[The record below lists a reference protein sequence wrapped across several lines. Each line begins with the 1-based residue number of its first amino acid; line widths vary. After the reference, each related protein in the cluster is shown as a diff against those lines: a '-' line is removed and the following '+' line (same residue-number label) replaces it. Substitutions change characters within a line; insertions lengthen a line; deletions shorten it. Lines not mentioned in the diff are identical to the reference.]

1 MIKIAGIVTTNKNF
15 TSNSQIQSR
24 RFSILKHKIKC
35 LLSILLACQLF
46 ITTAY
51 AKPDWPTDTGVQ
63 AESGIVIDMDS
74 DTVLFGQ
81 NIHVGYP
88 PASITKILTALLVL
102 ENCELDEIVTFSQS
116 AVNNVESDSGNKTG
130 VVAGDKLTVEDC
142 LYSLMLVSSN
152 QTANALAE
160 HVAGS
165 ISVFVDMMNAKLA
178 ELGCEESHFDNPSGL
193 NGDTQYVSAY
203 DMAKI
208 ASAAY
213 QNEDLIQINSTTYHK
228 IAPTTNNPEGFT
240 IKNEHRLV
248 ITEDETSEFY
258 YPPAVAGKTGYL
270 IAAGNTLVTYAE
282 QDGRRQ
288 VAVILKGQPRQY
300 FVDCKEL
307 LAFGFRN
314 FTNVEI
320 AEYESRYV
328 TGDGP
333 VELDGVTY
341 KSSDLMVEPGAV
353 VTLPNG
359 STFEDAEISL
369 GALPEN
375 HPDNAVAQLTYTYND
390 RVIGKAF
397 LLTKD
402 MPAVSQDVESDPN
415 ADGTDTP
422 ADAPGSNAPD
432 GNAPAATKGPGFSF
446 DPSILFSVLKVIAVL
461 VPIGAIAGG
470 IYWLQDRRKK
480 EAEAMALR
488 REQRRKRIQDSGDAE
503 EYERLMEEY
512 KNRRMNAEPK
522 RNTKKNKQSNSLF
535 ENSISSENDDI

>member
-1 MIKIAGIVTTNKNF
+1 M
-15 TSNSQIQSR
+15 
-24 RFSILKHKIKC
+24 KHKIKC

-46 ITTAY
+46 TITAY

-63 AESGIVIDMDS
+63 AEAGIVIDMDS

-102 ENCELDEIVTFSQS
+102 ENCELDEIITFSQS

-142 LYSLMLVSSN
+142 LYSLMMVSSN

-165 ISVFVDMMNAKLA
+165 ISGFVDMMNEKLE

-213 QNEDLIQINSTTYHK
+213 QNEDLIRINSTTYHK

-240 IKNEHRLV
+240 IKNEHRLI

-320 AEYESRYV
+320 SEYESRYV

-333 VELDGVTY
+333 IELDGVTY
-341 KSSDLMVEPGAV
+341 KSSDLMIEPSAV

-369 GALPEN
+369 GALPDK

-397 LLTKD
+397 LLAKD
-402 MPAVSQDVESDPN
+402 MPAVSQNVTDPN
-415 ADGTDTP
+415 AGGTSADGSDPANIPDGTG
-422 ADAPGSNAPD
+422 DALGNSQEAASKAPI
-432 GNAPAATKGPGFSF
+432 FSF
-446 DPSILFSVLKVIAVL
+446 DPSILISVLKVIAVL
-461 VPIGAIAGG
+461 IPVGAIGGG

-503 EYERLMEEY
+503 EYERLMVEY

-522 RNTKKNKQSNSLF
+522 RNTRKNKQNDSLF
-535 ENSISSENDDI
+535 ENNSSSESDDI

>member
-1 MIKIAGIVTTNKNF
+1 M
-15 TSNSQIQSR
+15 
-24 RFSILKHKIKC
+24 KHKMKC

-46 ITTAY
+46 IITAY
-51 AKPDWPTDTGVQ
+51 AKPEWPADTGVQ
-63 AESGIVIDMDS
+63 AESGIVADMDS
-74 DTVLFGQ
+74 GAILFGQ

-102 ENCELDEIVTFSQS
+102 ENCELDEEVTFSES
-116 AVNNVESDSGNKTG
+116 AVYNVESDSGNKTG

-160 HVAGS
+160 HAAGS
-165 ISVFVDMMNAKLA
+165 ISGFVDMMNEKLV

-208 ASAAY
+208 AAAAY
-213 QNEDLIQINSTTYHK
+213 QNEDLIRINSAVYHK
-228 IAPTTNNPEGFT
+228 LAPTINNPEGFT

-248 ITEDETSEFY
+248 ITEDEASEFY

-282 QDGRRQ
+282 QDGRRL
-288 VAVILKGQPRQY
+288 VSVILKGQPRQY

-307 LAFGFRN
+307 LSFGFRN

-320 AEYESRYV
+320 SEYESRYV

-353 VTLPNG
+353 ITLPNEAV
-359 STFEDAEISL
+359 FEDAEISL
-369 GALPEN
+369 GALPEK

-390 RVIGKAF
+390 RVIGNAF
-397 LLTKD
+397 LLAKD
-402 MPAVSQDVESDPN
+402 MQAVSQNVDADPN
-415 ADGTDTP
+415 TTSPSDNTNDPSAAADGSQSDT
-422 ADAPGSNAPD
+422 AKA
-432 GNAPAATKGPGFSF
+432 PGFSF
-446 DPSILFSVLKVIAVL
+446 DPAILLSVLKAAAVL
-461 VPIGAIAGG
+461 LPVGLIAGG

-480 EAEAMALR
+480 EATAMALR
-488 REQRRKRIQDSGDAE
+488 REQRRKRIEDSGDAE

-522 RNTKKNKQSNSLF
+522 RSFKKNAAKDTN
-535 ENSISSENDDI
+535 SENDDL